1 MNRRELLKLIAIAT
15 GLPLIGADVLTAA
28 ENAAKPAGATHV
40 FTPEEI
46 RFLDEVAETIIPRTS
61 TPGAKDAEVGAFM
74 AVYAA
79 DCYTDD
85 QRTLF
90 LSAISDIEKRS
101 QAEHK
106 KAFLE
111 LTAEQRQA
119 LLAAL
124 DKQAKAEQ
132 TPAKPHAFTLV
143 KQLTLLGFFTSKIG
157 ATEVLVY
164 DEIPGGFE
172 DRVPYKKGTPAW
184 GTT

>member
-28 ENAAKPAGATHV
+28 ENAAKPAGAGHV

-46 RFLDEVAETIIPRTS
+46 HFLDEVAETIIPRTS

-79 DCYTDD
+79 DCYTDE
-85 QRTLF
+85 QRALF

-101 QAEHK
+101 QTEHK

-111 LTAEQRQA
+111 LTAGERQA
-119 LLAAL
+119 LLSAL

-164 DEIPGGFE
+164 DEVPGGFE
-172 DRVPYKKGTPAW
+172 DRISYKRGTPAW

>member
-28 ENAAKPAGATHV
+28 ENATKPAGATHV
-40 FTPEEI
+40 
-46 RFLDEVAETIIPRTS
+46 S

-79 DCYTDD
+79 DCYTDE

-106 KAFLE
+106 KGFLE
-111 LTAEQRQA
+111 LTPEQRQA

>member
-1 MNRRELLKLIAIAT
+1 M
-15 GLPLIGADVLTAA
+15 GCFQDLPLQECKEKLLA
-28 ENAAKPAGATHV
+28 E
-40 FTPEEI
+40 
-46 RFLDEVAETIIPRTS
+46 S
-61 TPGAKDAEVGAFM
+61 
-74 AVYAA
+74 
-79 DCYTDD
+79 
-85 QRTLF
+85 
-90 LSAISDIEKRS
+90 S

-106 KAFLE
+106 KAFLG
-111 LTAEQRQA
+111 LTAAERQT
-119 LLAAL
+119 LLSAL

>member
-1 MNRRELLKLIAIAT
+1 MNRRDLLKLIAIAT
-15 GLPLIGADVLTAA
+15 GLPLIGADIVTAA
-28 ENAAKPAGATHV
+28 ENAAKPAGKAHV
-40 FTPEEI
+40 FSPEDI
-46 RFLDEVAETIIPRTS
+46 RLLDEVAETIIPRTS
-61 TPGAKDAEVGAFM
+61 TPGAKDAAVGAFM
-74 AVYAA
+74 AVYVA
-79 DCYTDD
+79 DCYTDE

-90 LSAISDIEKRS
+90 LSAIQEIEKRS
-101 QAEHK
+101 HAEHK

-111 LTAEQRQA
+111 LTGEQRQA
-119 LLAAL
+119 LLSAL
-124 DKQAKAEQ
+124 DREAKAEQ

-172 DRVPYKKGTPAW
+172 TCVPYKKGTPAW

>member
-1 MNRRELLKLIAIAT
+1 MLSFMLSQKAMKLAAAALVAASLGACASKT
-15 GLPLIGADVLTAA
+15 DDADALNGGLNGR
-28 ENAAKPAGATHV
+28 NAAGAAVPGSAQDFVVNIGDRV
-40 FTPEEI
+40 F
-46 RFLDEVAETIIPRTS
+46 FETDS
-61 TPGAKDAEVGAFM
+61 T
-74 AVYAA
+74 
-79 DCYTDD
+79 
-85 QRTLF
+85 
-90 LSAISDIEKRS
+90 
-101 QAEHK
+101 
-106 KAFLE
+106 E
-111 LTAEQRQA
+111 LTSAGVA
-119 LLAAL
+119 TL

>member
-28 ENAAKPAGATHV
+28 ENATRPAGATHV
-40 FTPEEI
+40 FTAEEI

-79 DCYTDD
+79 DCYTDE

-106 KAFLE
+106 KGFLE
-111 LTAEQRQA
+111 LTPEQRQE
-119 LLAAL
+119 LR
-124 DKQAKAEQ
+124 AKWKAM
-132 TPAKPHAFTLV
+132 TPAERQAWIKAH
-143 KQLTLLGFFTSKIG
+143 
-157 ATEVLVY
+157 
-164 DEIPGGFE
+164 
-172 DRVPYKKGTPAW
+172 PAPPR
-184 GTT
+184 

>member
-28 ENAAKPAGATHV
+28 ENAAKPAGGSHV
-40 FTPEEI
+40 FSPEDI
-46 RFLDEVAETIIPRTS
+46 RFLDEVAETIIPRTA
-61 TPGAKDAEVGAFM
+61 TPGAKDAAVGAFR

-79 DCYTDD
+79 DCYTDE
-85 QRTLF
+85 QRALF
-90 LSAISDIEKRS
+90 LSAIPEIEKRS

-106 KAFLE
+106 KAFAD
-111 LTAEQRQA
+111 LTPEQRQA
-119 LLAAL
+119 LLATL

-132 TPAKPHAFTLV
+132 TTAKPHAFTLV

>member
-1 MNRRELLKLIAIAT
+1 MNRRELLKMIAIAT
-15 GLPLIGADVLTAA
+15 GLPLIGADVVTAA
-28 ENAAKPAGATHV
+28 QNAAKPAGDAHV
-40 FTPEEI
+40 FSPEDI

-61 TPGAKDAEVGAFM
+61 TPGAKDAAVGAFM

-79 DCYTDD
+79 DCYTDE
-85 QRTLF
+85 QRKLF
-90 LSAISDIEKRS
+90 LSAIPEIEKRS
-101 QAEHK
+101 QAAHK
-106 KAFLE
+106 KAFLD
-111 LTAEQRQA
+111 LTAAERQA
-119 LLAAL
+119 VLSAL

-132 TPAKPHAFTLV
+132 TPTAPHAFTLV

-164 DEIPGGFE
+164 DEIPSGFE

>member
-15 GLPLIGADVLTAA
+15 GLPLIGADILTAA
-28 ENAAKPAGATHV
+28 ENAAKPAGGHV
-40 FTPEEI
+40 FSPEDI

-61 TPGAKDAEVGAFM
+61 TPGAKDAAVGAFM

-79 DCYTDD
+79 DCYTEE

-90 LSAISDIEKRS
+90 LSAIPEIEKRS

-111 LTAEQRQA
+111 LTDQQRQT

-132 TPAKPHAFTLV
+132 TPTAPHAFTLV

>member
-1 MNRRELLKLIAIAT
+1 MNRRELLKLIAVAT
-15 GLPLIGADVLTAA
+15 GLPLIGTDVVTAA
-28 ENAAKPAGATHV
+28 ENAAKPAGNGHV
-40 FTPEEI
+40 FSPEDI

-61 TPGAKDAEVGAFM
+61 TPGAKDAAVGAFM

-79 DCYTDD
+79 DCYTDE
-85 QRTLF
+85 QRKLF
-90 LSAISDIEKRS
+90 LSAIPDIEKRS

-106 KAFLE
+106 KSFLD
-111 LTAEQRQA
+111 LTAEQRQT
-119 LLAAL
+119 LLSAL

-132 TPAKPHAFTLV
+132 TPTKPHAFTLV

>member
-15 GLPLIGADVLTAA
+15 GLPLIGADVVMAA
-28 ENAAKPAGATHV
+28 ENAAKQAGGGHV
-40 FTPEEI
+40 FSPEEI

-79 DCYTDD
+79 DCYTDE

-90 LSAISDIEKRS
+90 LSAIPEIEKRS

-111 LTAEQRQA
+111 LLTKRFFNCNFRRCAEKIIIQ
-119 LLAAL
+119 
-124 DKQAKAEQ
+124 KKKNIE
-132 TPAKPHAFTLV
+132 HW
-143 KQLTLLGFFTSKIG
+143 LTLH
-157 ATEVLVY
+157 AQ
-164 DEIPGGFE
+164 PGCGIKFMMLSVM
-172 DRVPYKKGTPAW
+172 RNRSTNR
-184 GTT
+184 